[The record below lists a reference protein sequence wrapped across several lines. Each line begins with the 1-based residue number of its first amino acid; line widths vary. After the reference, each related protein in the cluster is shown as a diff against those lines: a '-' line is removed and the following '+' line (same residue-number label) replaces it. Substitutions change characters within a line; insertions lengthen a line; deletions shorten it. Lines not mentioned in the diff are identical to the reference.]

1 MNVYILSD
9 MEGTAGISIWDQVL
23 DNQPKY
29 EQSRQWMTE
38 EINAAAEGAFAIGAK
53 LVVVNDDHLN
63 AHNLDLN
70 LLNPRIEYLMGYG
83 KNAWTELDDS
93 FDVVLLV
100 GAHAKA
106 GTPEANLR
114 HTWSPQNW
122 ADLRINGRSVG
133 EIGLV
138 AAGAGERGVPCTFVS
153 GDDKACKEASELV
166 PGIIQAQVKRGLSWQ
181 VARSLSLKF
190 ARNLIREKTKE
201 ACRVS
206 DKIKPLHLAEESV
219 DIEILLL
226 AEDHGP
232 LYASSLNL
240 QDLMNKPIVRKR
252 GFGANVPEALEIALS
267 APAEPVK

>member
-1 MNVYILSD
+1 

-23 DNQPKY
+23 ENQPKY
-29 EQSRQWMTE
+29 ERSRQWMTE
-38 EINAAAEGAFAIGAK
+38 EINAAAEGAFAVGAR

-70 LLNPRIEYLMGYG
+70 ILNPRIEYLMGYG
-83 KNAWTELDDS
+83 KNAWTDLDDS
-93 FDVVLLV
+93 FDVVFLI

-122 ADLRINGRSVG
+122 ADLRINGCSVG
-133 EIGLV
+133 EIGLI
-138 AAGAGERGVPCTFVS
+138 AAGAGERGVPCTLVS
-153 GDDKACKEASELV
+153 GDDKACKEASELL

-181 VARSLSLKF
+181 VARSISLKSS
-190 ARNLIREKTKE
+190 RDLIREKAKE
-201 ACRVS
+201 ACRAS
-206 DKIKPLHLAEESV
+206 DKIKTLQLATGSV

-232 LYASSLNL
+232 LYASSLDL
-240 QDLMNKPIVRKR
+240 QDLMKKPVVRKR
-252 GFGANVPEALEIALS
+252 GFGPNVPEALEIAL
-267 APAEPVK
+267 AATAEPVK